1 MSDFLIHVATIACLY
16 SILALSLNLQVGFTG
31 LMNFGLIAM
40 FGCGIYGAGLAHR
53 FALPMVAGLPIALIM
68 AALVGAFFSR
78 LGRRLSADY
87 WGIATLSIAEIFR
100 IFVNNLESVTG
111 GAQGISGL
119 PLLFAGLRPWDGITR
134 LAVFALILFAV
145 WWLCNRITRSPF
157 GLSMKLMREEPQLAR
172 SLGYDIDLIRMRVM
186 IISSLIA
193 ALAGV
198 LYAHY
203 LTFVGPEQ
211 LVAPE
216 TFLIWSMVIVG
227 GMANHRGVIAGAF
240 AMQFMMA
247 YIPFVKDYFNL
258 PSDFVAAARL
268 ILTGGVILVF
278 LLLRPQGIF
287 PEKIGDRHER

>member
-1 MSDFLIHVATIACLY
+1 MFDFLIHVATIACLY
-16 SILALSLNLQVGFTG
+16 GILALSLNLQVGFTG

-40 FGCGIYGAGLAHR
+40 FGCGIYGAGFAHR
-53 FALPMVAGLPIALIM
+53 FGLPVVMGLPIALVM
-68 AALVGAFFSR
+68 ASLVGAFFSR
-78 LGRRLSADY
+78 LGRRLSSDY
-87 WGIATLSIAEIFR
+87 WGIATLSIAEICR
-100 IFVNNLESVTG
+100 IFANNLETVTG

-119 PLLFAGLRPWDGITR
+119 PLLFANLRPWDGIAR
-134 LAVFALILFAV
+134 LALFALILAAI
-145 WWLCNRITRSPF
+145 WWLCSRIVRSPF

-172 SLGYDIDLIRMRVM
+172 SLGYDIDQIRMRVM
-186 IISSLIA
+186 LISSLIA

-211 LVAPE
+211 MVVPE
-216 TFLIWSMVIVG
+216 TFLIWSMVILG
-227 GMANHRGVIAGAF
+227 GMANNKGVIAGAF

-247 YIPFVKDYFNL
+247 YIPFVKDYFQL

-268 ILTGGVILVF
+268 ILTGGLILVF

-287 PEKIGDRHER
+287 PERIGERHER

>member
-53 FALPMVAGLPIALIM
+53 FGLPMVAGLPIALIM

-100 IFVNNLESVTG
+100 IFANNLESVTG

-172 SLGYDIDLIRMRVM
+172 SLGYDIDRIRMRVM

>member
-1 MSDFLIHVATIACLY
+1 MFDFLIHVATIACLY
-16 SILALSLNLQVGFTG
+16 GILALSLNLQVGFTG

-40 FGCGIYGAGLAHR
+40 FGCGIYGAGFAHR
-53 FALPMVAGLPIALIM
+53 FGLPVVMGLPIALVM
-68 AALVGAFFSR
+68 AGLVGAFFSR
-78 LGRRLSADY
+78 LGRRLSSDY
-87 WGIATLSIAEIFR
+87 WGIATLSIAEICR
-100 IFVNNLESVTG
+100 IFANNLETVTG

-119 PLLFAGLRPWDGITR
+119 PLLFANLRPWDGIAR
-134 LAVFALILFAV
+134 LALFALILAAI
-145 WWLCNRITRSPF
+145 WWLCSRIVRSPF

-172 SLGYDIDLIRMRVM
+172 SLGYDIDQIRMRVM
-186 IISSLIA
+186 LISSLIA

-211 LVAPE
+211 MVVPE
-216 TFLIWSMVIVG
+216 TFLIWSMVILG
-227 GMANHRGVIAGAF
+227 GMANNKGVIAGAF

-247 YIPFVKDYFNL
+247 YIPFVKDYFQL

-268 ILTGGVILVF
+268 ILTGGLILVF

-287 PEKIGDRHER
+287 PERIGERHER